1 MLIDMQMNKK
11 NTGDSRIDYSTFSSF
26 NNNIASDKSIDPE
39 YLQGLNK
46 YQRTMNYDSIYHGP
60 SQSRKSRIME
70 GKISRDVRWEL
81 SQQIKGVNA
90 KIDYFDKKK
99 VRPRSGY
106 GMTNGNYKIQSFN

>member
-1 MLIDMQMNKK
+1 MIDLQMNKK
-11 NTGDSRIDYSTFSSF
+11 NLGDSRIDYSTFSSF

-70 GKISRDVRWEL
+70 GKISRDVRWGL
-81 SQQIKGVNA
+81 SQKIRGVNA
-90 KIDYFDKKK
+90 KIDYFDKKNE
-99 VRPRSGY
+99 RPRSEY
-106 GMTNGNYKIQSFN
+106 GMNNY